1 MSQQPNTSS
10 SPDPRPEPGTD
21 QPAPDF
27 SGKTTEGDTL
37 GLADLCGTAFVLYFY
52 PRDSTP
58 GCTTEA
64 REFQA
69 ALPAFEAAGA
79 RIVGV
84 SNDDATSHRKFCEKQ
99 GIEFPL
105 IADTDRSVSRSFN
118 VLRMKNMFGKRF
130 EGIERSTFLVDAD
143 GVIRQ
148 AWRKVK
154 VPGHVEAVLQAV
166 KAL

>member
-1 MSQQPNTSS
+1 MSSKTAAP
-10 SPDPRPEPGTD
+10 SPPEPRPG

-27 SGKTTEGDTL
+27 SGQTTNGDTL
-37 GLADLCGTAFVLYFY
+37 SLACLRGSPLVLYFY
-52 PRDSTP
+52 PRDNTP

-69 ALPAFEAAGA
+69 RLADFEAAGA
-79 RIVGV
+79 QVVGV
-84 SNDDATSHRKFCEKQ
+84 SNDDAASHQKFCDKQ
-99 GIEFPL
+99 GLTFPL
-105 IADTDRSVSRSFN
+105 IADTDRSVSQAFN

-130 EGIERSTFLVDAD
+130 EGIERSTFLIDAE

-154 VPGHVEAVLQAV
+154 VPGHVEAVLEAV